1 MGTILA
7 SAIIS
12 TARSILLD
20 PDADWFSNA
29 DLLGALNR
37 AERRVLLVR
46 PELSSSR
53 VTLELDAGI
62 AQVLPANAT
71 ALLDIFQNTVSKR
84 RARQTSR
91 AMLEH
96 LNDRWSAAT
105 GQTEVIH
112 WTADLRSK
120 TRYDVYPP
128 NDGSGQ
134 LEALIGTVPTPIP
147 TTGDVINLNDI
158 YETPL
163 LYYVL
168 CEAFSVNSE
177 KQDMAKSTSYENR
190 ASQLLGVNAQ
200 TGATLAPKTNEPGGG

>member
-12 TARSILLD
+12 PARSILLD
-20 PDADWFSNA
+20 PDADWFSDA
-29 DLLGALNR
+29 DLLAALNR
-37 AERRVLLVR
+37 AERRILLIR
-46 PELSSSR
+46 PELNNSR
-53 VTLELDAGI
+53 VTLELDAGV
-62 AQVLPANAT
+62 AQVLPTNAT
-71 ALLDIFQNTVSKR
+71 ALLDIYQNTASKR

-120 TRYDVYPP
+120 LRYDVYPP
-128 NDGSGQ
+128 NDGTGQ
-134 LEALIGTVPTPIP
+134 LEALIGTVPTAIAS
-147 TTGDVINLNDI
+147 TSGAINLNDI

-163 LYYVL
+163 LCYVL
-168 CEAFSVNSE
+168 FEAFSVNSE
-177 KQDMAKSTSYENR
+177 KQDVAKAVSWENR
-190 ASQLLGVNAQ
+190 GSQLLGMNAQ

>member
-12 TARSILLD
+12 PARSILLD
-20 PDADWFSNA
+20 PDADWFSDA

-37 AERRVLLVR
+37 AERRILLIR
-46 PELSSSR
+46 PELNNSR

-62 AQVLPANAT
+62 AQVLPTNAT
-71 ALLDIFQNTVSKR
+71 ALLDIYQNTASKR

-96 LNDRWSAAT
+96 LNDRWPTAT
-105 GQTEVIH
+105 QQIDVVH

-128 NDGSGQ
+128 NSGAGQ
-134 LEALIGTVPTPIP
+134 LDALIGTVPTAIA
-147 TTGDVINLNDI
+147 TTSTAINLNDI

-163 LYYVL
+163 LYYML
-168 CEAFSVNSE
+168 CETFAVNSE

-190 ASQLLGVNAQ
+190 ANQLLGVNAQ